1 MVDRLAPNL
10 YSEYALGQHLE
21 KRDKPMNLAPITII
35 GNLTADPELTYT
47 TTGQGKLSFS
57 VANTHIW
64 YDAAGEKQEKTS
76 FFNIT
81 AWRYLAENSARTLE
95 KGIGV
100 IVYGRLEQRT
110 YDDKEGNKRS
120 VVEVVAEEIAISTKS
135 LETIE
140 RRLRSENSEGGAPRG
155 GSAQPRR
162 ARPSAA
168 KVPAGVMSMPESEEP
183 F

>member
-1 MVDRLAPNL
+1 
-10 YSEYALGQHLE
+10 
-21 KRDKPMNLAPITII
+21 MNLSPVTII

-47 TTGQGKLSFS
+47 TNGQAKLSFS

-64 YDAAGEKQEKTS
+64 YDANNEKQEKTS
-76 FFNIT
+76 YFNVT

-100 IVYGRLEQRT
+100 VVYGRLEQRS
-110 YDDKEGNKRS
+110 YEDKEGVKRS
-120 VVEVVAEEIAISTKS
+120 IVELVAEDVAISTKS
-135 LETIE
+135 LESIE
-140 RRLRSENSEGGAPRG
+140 RRQRSENSDGGANRG

-162 ARPSAA
+162 ARPSTA
-168 KVPAGVMSMPESEEP
+168 KVPAGGGMLEDPEADEP

>member
-1 MVDRLAPNL
+1 
-10 YSEYALGQHLE
+10 
-21 KRDKPMNLAPITII
+21 MNLAPVTII
-35 GNLTADPELTYT
+35 GNLTADPELTFT
-47 TTGQGKLSFS
+47 TTGQAKLSFS

-76 FFNIT
+76 YFNVT

-100 IVYGRLEQRT
+100 VVYGRLEQRS
-110 YDDKEGNKRS
+110 YEDKEGNKRS
-120 VVEVVAEEIAISTKS
+120 IVELVAEEVAISTKS

-140 RRLRSENSEGGAPRG
+140 RRQRSEGGEGGAPRG

-162 ARPSAA
+162 ARPSTA
-168 KVPAGVMSMPESEEP
+168 KVPAGGLLEDADSEP

>member
-1 MVDRLAPNL
+1 
-10 YSEYALGQHLE
+10 
-21 KRDKPMNLAPITII
+21 MNLAPVTII
-35 GNLTADPELTYT
+35 GNLTADPDLTYT
-47 TTGQGKLSFS
+47 TSGQAKLSFS

-76 FFNIT
+76 YFNVT

-100 IVYGRLEQRT
+100 IVYGRLEQRS
-110 YDDKEGNKRS
+110 YEDKEGNKRS
-120 VVEVVAEEIAISTKS
+120 IVELVAEDIGIATKS

-140 RRLRSENSEGGAPRG
+140 RRQRSEGSEGGVARG
-155 GSAQPRR
+155 GSGQQARR
-162 ARPSAA
+162 SRPSTA
-168 KVPAGVMSMPESEEP
+168 KVPAGAGLLDPEADEP

>member
-1 MVDRLAPNL
+1 
-10 YSEYALGQHLE
+10 
-21 KRDKPMNLAPITII
+21 MNLAPVTII

-57 VANTHIW
+57 VANTHVW

-76 FFNIT
+76 YFNVT

-100 IVYGRLEQRT
+100 VVYGRLEQRS
-110 YDDKEGNKRS
+110 YEDKEGNKRS
-120 VVEVVAEEIAISTKS
+120 IVELVAEEIAISTKS

-140 RRLRSENSEGGAPRG
+140 RRQRSENGDGGAPRG

-162 ARPSAA
+162 ARPSTA
-168 KVPAGVMSMPESEEP
+168 KVAAGGLLDDPAEEP

>member
-1 MVDRLAPNL
+1 
-10 YSEYALGQHLE
+10 
-21 KRDKPMNLAPITII
+21 MNLAPVTII
-35 GNLTADPELTYT
+35 GNLTADPELTFT
-47 TTGQGKLSFS
+47 TTGQAKLSFS

-76 FFNIT
+76 YFNVT

-100 IVYGRLEQRT
+100 VVYGRLEQRS
-110 YDDKEGNKRS
+110 YEDKEGNKRS
-120 VVEVVAEEIAISTKS
+120 IVELVAEEVAISTKS

-140 RRLRSENSEGGAPRG
+140 RRQRSEGSEGGAPRG

-162 ARPSAA
+162 ARPSTA
-168 KVPAGVMSMPESEEP
+168 KVPAGGLLEDTESEP

>member
-1 MVDRLAPNL
+1 
-10 YSEYALGQHLE
+10 
-21 KRDKPMNLAPITII
+21 MNLAPVTII
-35 GNLTADPELTYT
+35 GNLTADPELTFT
-47 TTGQGKLSFS
+47 TTGQAKLSFS
-57 VANTHIW
+57 VANTHVW

-76 FFNIT
+76 YFNVT

-100 IVYGRLEQRT
+100 VVYGRLEQRS
-110 YDDKEGNKRS
+110 YEDKEGNKRS
-120 VVEVVAEEIAISTKS
+120 IVELVAEEVAISTKS

-140 RRLRSENSEGGAPRG
+140 RRQRSEGGEGGAPRG

-162 ARPSAA
+162 SRPSTA
-168 KVPAGVMSMPESEEP
+168 KVPAGGLLEDTESEP